1 MAAIEE
7 IRVAIIEDDRP
18 TREGLGLLIDATHG
32 YRCVGKFNS
41 VEEALRLPGK
51 EVPQVLLL
59 DIHLP
64 GMLGSEGVKRLL
76 EKYPSVKVL
85 MLTVYAEQEKVFESI
100 CNGACGYLLKKTP
113 PAKPPGSDQRGSRGR
128 RPDVAGDRPQGR
140 RFVSEDRAARK

>member
-1 MAAIEE
+1 MAATEV

-76 EKYPSVKVL
+76 EK
-85 MLTVYAEQEKVFESI
+85 
-100 CNGACGYLLKKTP
+100 
-113 PAKPPGSDQRGSRGR
+113 
-128 RPDVAGDRPQGR
+128 
-140 RFVSEDRAARK
+140 